1 MYKSADFLSFQFLR
15 STIQQMNTVLAAIF
29 QHCCYGSANL
39 QFICEYTVA
48 QLHLVPIVIKVIQED
63 PL

>member
-1 MYKSADFLSFQFLR
+1 
-15 STIQQMNTVLAAIF
+15 MNTVLAAIF